1 MLLRSLIR
9 VGLLST
15 LVGGSAVALLGSDQV
30 KLYLAQGKAN
40 LEDAMQDMQGL
51 ESRLKLIRTQIRE
64 LDGEARELRSSSIQR
79 RVEVERLRADLDAR
93 KRELERQAAVL
104 ERASDLLSQDETHFT
119 IGQRTY
125 TRAEVEQD
133 AAEKMSLYTV
143 QADTLKSLEETL
155 KTKEKALELAA
166 QNVDRAAALRVDLA
180 SKVELLEAQ
189 LQKLRAKEAFAAT
202 VDDLVSTEDLDSDL
216 ARARQ
221 MIADFEKEIEVKD
234 RMLDEALKGSA
245 EPNKGG
251 IDYMESAGDSQAL
264 ADRIRR
270 TLGQQQPPLVPA
282 SALLVH
288 GH

>member
-9 VGLLST
+9 VGLMST

-51 ESRLKLIRTQIRE
+51 ETRLKLIRTQIRE
-64 LDGEARELRSSSIQR
+64 LDGEARELRTASVQR
-79 RVEVERLRADLDAR
+79 RVEVERLRAELEAR
-93 KRELERQAAVL
+93 KLELERQAAVL
-104 ERASDLLSQDETHFT
+104 ERASDLLTQDEPHYT

-125 TRAEVEQD
+125 SRAEVEQD

-202 VDDLVSTEDLDSDL
+202 VDDLVSTQDLDSDL

-245 EPNKGG
+245 QPRAGG
-251 IDYMESAGDSQAL
+251 IDYSTQAGDSQAM

-270 TLGQQQPPLVPA
+270 TLGQQPPLVPA
-282 SALLVH
+282 ATLLVH